1 MSLFK
6 RGKTWWIR
14 FTTPGGERIRCS
26 AATENKTQA
35 QEFHDKLKAEA
46 WLVERLGN
54 KQKRTWDEAA
64 CKFLLETQHKATHE
78 RDKEKLRW
86 LQQFLRNRLL
96 NEIDRVLIDH
106 IAHTKA
112 KETSPSTANR
122 HLALIRSIL
131 RKACYGWEWIDK
143 VPKVRLFPESKRRV
157 RWLTPEQV
165 KRLLAELPPHQQDMV
180 IFALSTGLRQSNIIN
195 LEWSQVDL
203 ERKAAWIHPDQA
215 KARKAIHVPLNSIA
229 VAILQRRL
237 GEHSI
242 RIFTYKGKPIAWA
255 NTLAWRNALKR
266 AGIEDFRWHDLRHTW
281 ASWLAQQGAP
291 MNVLQEL
298 GGWESEE
305 MVRRYA
311 HLSKPQLLE
320 HAELVSNV
328 FIGTNLAHPKKKRL
342 EKFSNLL
349 FIWWVW

>member
-1 MSLFK
+1 MSLCK
-6 RGKTWWIR
+6 RGKTWWIS
-14 FTTPGGERIRCS
+14 FTTPSGERVRCS
-26 AATENKTQA
+26 AATEDKTQA
-35 QEFHDKLKAEA
+35 QEFHDKLKAESWRVA
-46 WLVERLGN
+46 RLGD
-54 KQKRTWDEAA
+54 KPKRTWDEAA

-86 LQQFLRNRLL
+86 LQQFLRKKLL
-96 NEIDRVLIDH
+96 NEIDRMLIDH

-122 HLALIRSIL
+122 HLALIRTIL
-131 RKACYGWEWIDK
+131 RKACYDWEWTDK
-143 VPKVRLFPESKRRV
+143 VPKIRLFPEPKHRV

-165 KRLLAELPPHQQDMV
+165 KMLLMELPIHQQDMV
-180 IFALSTGLRQSNIIN
+180 IFALSTGLRQSNVIN

-203 ERKAAWIHPDQA
+203 ERKAAWVHPDQA

-229 VAILQRRL
+229 LAVLFRQSGKHPSRV
-237 GEHSI
+237 
-242 RIFTYKGKPIAWA
+242 FTYKGCSISWA
-255 NTLAWRNALKR
+255 NTSAWRNALKR
-266 AGIEDFRWHDLRHTW
+266 AGIENFRWHDLRHTW

-311 HLSKPQLLE
+311 HLSKPQLLQ

-328 FIGTNLAHPKKKRL
+328 FIGTNLAHPKKKEVR
-342 EKFSNLL
+342 N
-349 FIWWVW
+349 

>member
-14 FTTPGGERIRCS
+14 FTAPSGERIRCS
-26 AATENKTQA
+26 AATEDKTQA
-35 QEFHDKLKAEA
+35 QEFHDKLKAEM

-54 KQKRTWDEAA
+54 KPKRTWDEAA
-64 CKFLLETQHKATHE
+64 CKFLLETQHKTTHE

-86 LQQFLRNRLL
+86 LQQFLRKKLL
-96 NEIDRVLIDH
+96 NEIDRMLIDH

-122 HLALIRSIL
+122 HLALIRAIL
-131 RKACYGWEWIDK
+131 RKACYEWEWIDK
-143 VPKVRLFPESKRRV
+143 IPKIRLFPEPKRRV
-157 RWLTPEQV
+157 RWLSPDQV
-165 KRLLAELPPHQQDMV
+165 KMLLKELPSHQQDLV
-180 IFALSTGLRQSNIIN
+180 IFALSTGLRQSNVTN

-203 ERKAAWIHPDQA
+203 ERKSAWIHPDQA

-229 VAILQRRL
+229 LAVLFRQI
-237 GEHSI
+237 GKHSS
-242 RIFTYKGKPIAWA
+242 RVFTYKGRPIAWA
-255 NTLAWRNALKR
+255 NTSAWRNALKR
-266 AGIEDFRWHDLRHTW
+266 AGIDNFRWHDLRHTW

-311 HLSKPQLLE
+311 HLSKPQLLQ

-328 FIGTNLAHPKKKRL
+328 LGGTILAHPNKKEVR
-342 EKFSNLL
+342 ENL
-349 FIWWVW
+349 

>member
-6 RGKTWWIR
+6 RGKTWWIS
-14 FTTPGGERIRCS
+14 FTTPSGERVRCS
-26 AATENKTQA
+26 AATEDKTQA
-35 QEFHDKLKAEA
+35 QEFHDKLKAESWRVA
-46 WLVERLGN
+46 KVGE
-54 KQKRTWDEAA
+54 KPKRTWDEAA

-86 LQQFLRNRLL
+86 LQQFLRKKLL

-112 KETSPSTANR
+112 TETSPSTANR
-122 HLALIRSIL
+122 HLALVRAIL
-131 RKACYGWEWIDK
+131 RKTCYDWEWIDK
-143 VPKVRLFPESKRRV
+143 IPKIRLFPEPKRRV
-157 RWLTPEQV
+157 RWLSPEQV
-165 KRLLAELPPHQQDMV
+165 KMLLRELPLHQQDMV
-180 IFALSTGLRQSNIIN
+180 VFALSTGLRQSNVIN

-229 VAILQRRL
+229 LAVLSRQIGKHPSRV
-237 GEHSI
+237 
-242 RIFTYKGKPIAWA
+242 FTYKGRSIAWA
-255 NTLAWRNALKR
+255 NTRAWRNALQR
-266 AGIEDFRWHDLRHTW
+266 AGIKNFRWHDLRHTW

-298 GGWESEE
+298 GGWETEE

-311 HLSKPQLLE
+311 HLSKPQLLQ

-328 FIGTNLAHPKKKRL
+328 FDDTILTHPKKKEVR
-342 EKFSNLL
+342 K
-349 FIWWVW
+349 II